1 MLYHFDGKTPTVGR
15 GSYVSDLARVIGDV
29 EIGENCYI
37 GHGAIIR
44 GDYGR
49 IVIGDGT
56 AVEEGV
62 IIHCPPGGLH
72 LIGKMV
78 TLGHGAILH
87 GNIIGDY
94 SVVGMGAILSIFS
107 ETGVWTIVG
116 EGSVV
121 RANQKIES
129 KMVAAGNPAKPI
141 REVNEKDQELWNFGK
156 QVYIDLAKKYL
167 DQGMPEACL
176 ATTPTT

>member
-1 MLYHFDGKTPTVGR
+1 MLYHFDGKTPSVGK

-29 EIGENCYI
+29 EIGKNCYI

-49 IVIGDGT
+49 IIIGDGT

-62 IIHCPPGGLH
+62 IIHAPPGGFH

-87 GNIIGDY
+87 GNIIGDF
-94 SVVGMGAILSIFS
+94 SVVGMGAILSLFS
-107 ETGVWTIVG
+107 ETGEWSIVA
-116 EGSVV
+116 EGTVV
-121 RANQKIES
+121 KANQKIES
-129 KMVAAGNPAKPI
+129 RTVTAGNPARNI
-141 REVNEKDQELWNFGK
+141 REVNDKDQKFWNYGK
-156 QVYIDLAKKYL
+156 QVYIDLAEKYL
-167 DQGMPEACL
+167 KEGMPEATL
-176 ATTPTT
+176 DPAPTT

>member
-1 MLYHFDGKTPTVGR
+1 MLYHFDGKTPEVGV

-29 EIGENCYI
+29 TIGANCYI

-49 IVIGDGT
+49 IAIGDGT

-62 IIHCPPGGLH
+62 IIHCPPKGLY

-107 ETGVWTIVG
+107 ETGEWTIVG

-121 RANQKIES
+121 KANQKIES
-129 KMVAAGNPAKPI
+129 GKVAAGNPAKVI
-141 REVNEKDQELWNFGK
+141 RDVNDMDKELWNYGK
-156 QVYIDLAKKYL
+156 KVYIDLAEKYL
-167 DQGMPEACL
+167 KQGMPEARL
-176 ATTPTT
+176 EP